1 MERRLWGYLIS
12 GLLVVFLA
20 ALATGCNGSS
30 EDLSWKFTFEQ
41 GTEGWSGDFVD
52 LPVDYEADIYELE
65 FAHADLP
72 EELSRAGKALMLS
85 GHNRSDDLFMYL
97 KKKLTAADGLE
108 PGGTYLVRI
117 EVEFATNAP
126 AGAVGIGGAPGEA
139 VWMKLGAASEEPV
152 PEVTDAGS
160 DHPYYRLSVDKG
172 SQNDDGAHALRI
184 GNVAKESGD
193 DESYA
198 LKNLDNMEQPLRAT
212 ADAQGNLWVFV
223 GTDSGFEG
231 KTTLYY
237 TGINIILEKV

>member
-1 MERRLWGYLIS
+1 M
-12 GLLVVFLA
+12 
-20 ALATGCNGSS
+20 
-30 EDLSWKFTFEQ
+30 
-41 GTEGWSGDFVD
+41 
-52 LPVDYEADIYELE
+52 
-65 FAHADLP
+65 
-72 EELSRAGKALMLS
+72 
-85 GHNRSDDLFMYL
+85 
-97 KKKLTAADGLE
+97 
-108 PGGTYLVRI
+108 
-117 EVEFATNAP
+117 
-126 AGAVGIGGAPGEA
+126 
-139 VWMKLGAASEEPV
+139 
-152 PEVTDAGS
+152 
-160 DHPYYRLSVDKG
+160 DKG